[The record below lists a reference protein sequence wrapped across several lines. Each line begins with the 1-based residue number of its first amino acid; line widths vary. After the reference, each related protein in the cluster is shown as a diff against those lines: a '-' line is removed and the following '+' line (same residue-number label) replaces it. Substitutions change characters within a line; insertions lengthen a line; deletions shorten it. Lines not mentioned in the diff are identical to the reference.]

1 MKAQGIFSEVNDEIG
16 EIIVADINRPRIE
29 ELMAPDGT
37 ALQKL
42 IRKQA

>member
-1 MKAQGIFSEVNDEIG
+1 MKTQGIFSEVNDEIG
-16 EIIVADINRPRIE
+16 EIIVADINRARIE
-29 ELMAPDGT
+29 ELMVPDGV